1 MKNIEKIAASIL
13 NQFYVRKP
21 LKLKEGGATTRQSL
35 SNAKEIFSAGYHLI
49 EAVMYYDKVKGNYR
63 VECLF
68 DDLFDVRK
76 DVVKWVFTG
85 FAIGYGGEGPRGLDE
100 AMKLFGVD
108 KSDYILGDIK
118 LPDQGTLQLK

>member
-21 LKLKEGGATTRQSL
+21 LKLKEGGATRQSL
-35 SNAKEIFSAGYHLI
+35 SNAKEIFSAGYDLI
-49 EAVMYYDKVKGNYR
+49 EAIMNYDKVKGNYR

-68 DDLFDVRK
+68 KDPFDARQ

-108 KSDYILGDIK
+108 KSDYILGFIK
-118 LPDQGTLQLK
+118 TPEQGTLKLK